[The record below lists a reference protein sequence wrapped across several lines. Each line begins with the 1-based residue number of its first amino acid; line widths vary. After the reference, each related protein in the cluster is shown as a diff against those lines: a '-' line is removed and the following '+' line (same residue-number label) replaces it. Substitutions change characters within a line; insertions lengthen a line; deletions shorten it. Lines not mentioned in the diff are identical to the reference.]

1 MASKNN
7 KGVAA
12 VVGVGEGLG
21 AALALR
27 FAAGYKVALI
37 ARSAEVTGKV
47 ADEIAFAGGVGLP
60 IRSDATIEAE
70 IAAAYEQIKRELGP
84 LDVLIYN
91 GGRRPFGRLME
102 TTPAIFEETW
112 RLHTYGA
119 FVGAPGRT

>member
-1 MASKNN
+1 MASKVD

-47 ADEIAFAGGVGLP
+47 ADEITFAGGVGLP

-70 IAAAYEQIKRELGP
+70 IASAHEQIKRELGP

-91 GGRRPFGRLME
+91 VGRRPFRRLTE
-102 TTPAIFEETW
+102 TTPSTF
-112 RLHTYGA
+112 
-119 FVGAPGRT
+119 